1 MYLQLDTKF
10 NPFTYDEMVKPLLYY
25 KQAYDEADAAYSDL
39 VAQTEEWK
47 DIANRENSPE
57 AFEMYQRY
65 SNDLSRAVDD
75 FSQGMNAKTRKTLL
89 GLKRRYAQDITPIAK
104 ASEAMNAANELRVKA
119 GPDAIFEVS
128 EYNSLD
134 QFLHGKKANNKYQS
148 REALTKK
155 TAAITEAAMASALKD
170 PEFKKA
176 MGDQFWM
183 ITQHTGGSY
192 EDLTEAMKLGMMDN
206 PIAQNRFSQIRQE
219 VAKNAGIH
227 DYDAAGQRA
236 IMEAIDT
243 GLYAGL
249 DKPVRS
255 FQANAD
261 HITPVQRHSMAME
274 NARLAL
280 TAASNGMEWD
290 KGKKKWVYNKEIDPK
305 IQKIKERANQENSNP
320 DNWIPEVVNG
330 SATGRYY
337 DPVTKKYFNADG
349 TLSQQ
354 GVYKPD
360 APDSTIFKPLLFDAW
375 SGGASKGFQL
385 KGDINDQDS
394 GWGPWTDTS
403 IIKYSDIHGREA
415 KKAIKDYIYNIT
427 GIPGTVDISEGTIEA
442 IADILQISR
451 DRDWFS
457 DNHFAVRIPGVD
469 DEGNIIS
476 KPDFERAK
484 QKIINQLST
493 NQTINNQLPNE

>member
-25 KQAYDEADAAYSDL
+25 KQAYDEADTAYSDL

-75 FSQGMNAKTRKTLL
+75 FSQGMNARTRKTLL

-261 HITPVQRHSMAME
+261 HITPAQRHSMAMQSAQLALSAASSGMVKDAKG
-274 NARLAL
+274 NWVYDPSKDPALWRASAKSSSNSPADKAARLGV
-280 TAASNGMEWD
+280 TKDPVFFDIKNP
-290 KGKKKWVYNKEIDPK
+290 NKDSWG
-305 IQKIKERANQENSNP
+305 ENSYSGSGRVIDYKSLGEKDTYGLNSIVQSKTKESGGY
-320 DNWIPEVVNG
+320 NTLKEVID
-330 SATGRYY
+330 AKLKTLY
-337 DPVTKKYFNADG
+337 PNADDA
-349 TLSQQ
+349 TLE
-354 GVYKPD
+354 YI
-360 APDSTIFKPLLFDAW
+360 ANNYYTIQVEDNGNLWMTPK
-375 SGGASKGFQL
+375 
-385 KGDINDQDS
+385 
-394 GWGPWTDTS
+394 TV
-403 IIKYSDIHGREA
+403 
-415 KKAIKDYIYNIT
+415 IT
-427 GIPGTVDISEGTIEA
+427 GVGGGTSSGIDASSA
-442 IADILQISR
+442 
-451 DRDWFS
+451 
-457 DNHFAVRIPGVD
+457 
-469 DEGNIIS
+469 
-476 KPDFERAK
+476 
-484 QKIINQLST
+484 
-493 NQTINNQLPNE
+493 LPAEYQQNE